1 MPRRLPT
8 HKPNQGKRFLGD
20 GKAERAKRL
29 RSRAAWSRCS
39 KIGKKLEPLCC
50 DPFGHHGE
58 RPEPATDR
66 HHIKPVQERPDL
78 LLVFSNH
85 ASLCQA
91 CHAKVEQMN
100 RAGEPTAY
108 LFEGKKRVHRLTREH
123 WGKPDQ
129 TKKPPEWEA

>member
-39 KIGKKLEPLCC
+39 KIGKQLEPLCC
-50 DPFGHHGE
+50 APFGQHGE

-66 HHIKPVQERPDL
+66 HHIKPVQARPDL
-78 LLVFSNH
+78 
-85 ASLCQA
+85 
-91 CHAKVEQMN
+91 
-100 RAGEPTAY
+100 
-108 LFEGKKRVHRLTREH
+108 EGKKRAHRLTREH
-123 WGKPDQ
+123 WAKPDQ